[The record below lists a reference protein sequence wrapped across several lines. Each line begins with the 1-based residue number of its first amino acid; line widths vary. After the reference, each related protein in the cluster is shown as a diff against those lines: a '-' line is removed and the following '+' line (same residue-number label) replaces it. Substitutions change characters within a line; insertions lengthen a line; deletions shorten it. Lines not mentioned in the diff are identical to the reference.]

1 MIVKINQ
8 KTKILLVELSKLYEC
23 EFAIIVTIRVI
34 GDDYIEKLLL
44 TCSKLG
50 LLYNDSG
57 ETNREFE
64 SIDELTKFLNYL
76 KEKQ

>member
-1 MIVKINQ
+1 MIVRIN
-8 KTKILLVELSKLYEC
+8 KEIKFLLVELSKLYEC
-23 EFAIIVTIRVI
+23 EFAIIITIRVV
-34 GDDYIEKLLL
+34 GDEYVEKLLL

-64 SIDELTKFLNYL
+64 SIEELNKFLIYL
-76 KEKQ
+76 KEKL

>member
-1 MIVKINQ
+1 MIVRIN
-8 KTKILLVELSKLYEC
+8 KEIKSLLVELSKLYEC
-23 EFAIIVTIRVI
+23 EFAIIITIRVV
-34 GDDYIEKLLL
+34 GDEYVEKLLL

-64 SIDELTKFLNYL
+64 SIEELNKFLNYL
-76 KEKQ
+76 KEKL